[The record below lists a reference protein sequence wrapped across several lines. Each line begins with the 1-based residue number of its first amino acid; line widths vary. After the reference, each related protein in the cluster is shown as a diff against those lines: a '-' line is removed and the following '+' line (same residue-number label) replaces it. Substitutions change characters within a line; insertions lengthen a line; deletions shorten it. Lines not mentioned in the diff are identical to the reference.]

1 MAKSDKK
8 FEEKLEELEN
18 IVKELEE
25 GNTPL
30 DDAINKYTE
39 AMKIAKECST
49 ELDNATK
56 AVNKILNSNNELEDF
71 KELEPE
77 KAGE

>member
-1 MAKSDKK
+1 MAKEEIK
-8 FEEKLEELEN
+8 FEEKLEKLES

-25 GNTPL
+25 GNVDL

-49 ELDNATK
+49 KLDKATE
-56 AVNKILNSNNELEDF
+56 AVNKILNENNELEDF
-71 KELEPE
+71 KGLEVE
-77 KAGE
+77 E

>member
-1 MAKSDKK
+1 MAKEEMK
-8 FEEKLEELEN
+8 FEEKLEKLET

-25 GNTPL
+25 GNVDL

-49 ELDNATK
+49 KLDNATE
-56 AVNKILNSNNELEDF
+56 AVNKILNENNELEDF
-71 KELEPE
+71 KGLEVKE
-77 KAGE
+77 

>member
-1 MAKSDKK
+1 MAKEEKK
-8 FEEKLEELEN
+8 FEEKLTDLEN

-25 GNTPL
+25 GNVDL

-49 ELDNATK
+49 KLDNATK
-56 AVNKILNSNNELEDF
+56 AVNKILNENNELEDF
-71 KELEPE
+71 KEMEVKE
-77 KAGE
+77 